1 MVTNDQ
7 SMKAPMSEDDV
18 RTACESFRETAARL
32 QAQTEQAVVGQS
44 AVVRDVLI
52 ALLAGG
58 HVLLEGMPG
67 LGKTLLV
74 RTLGQALSLSF
85 GRIQCTPDI
94 MPADITGTIVI
105 AEDPATHRRQ
115 QVFRTG
121 PIFHQLVLV
130 DEINRATPKSQSA
143 LLEAMQERQVSAGG
157 ETRSVPRPFFVL
169 ATQNPIEQ
177 EGTYP
182 LPEAQLDRFLL
193 KVLVPGVDREALRE
207 VLDRTTSHVGPEVTP
222 VLDAAGI
229 DAAMAL
235 ARQVAVAP
243 HVEDYAIRLVL
254 ATHPDGE
261 HCPPPLRRFI
271 AAGASP
277 RALQAMVSTAKV
289 RALLD
294 GRHAVGTVDVA
305 AMAKAS
311 LRHRIA
317 RSFEAEAEGRTVDAL
332 IDSLLA
338 MVPRVPQP
346 SQVPA

>member
-1 MVTNDQ
+1 MASDVIRA
-7 SMKAPMSEDDV
+7 APMCEADV
-18 RTACESFRETAARL
+18 RSACEAFRETAARL
-32 QAQTEQAVVGQS
+32 QSQIERAVVGQPS
-44 AVVRDVLI
+44 VVREVLM

-74 RTLGQALSLSF
+74 RTIGQALSLSF

-94 MPADITGTIVI
+94 MPADVTGTIVI
-105 AEDPATHRRQ
+105 AEDPASHRRQ
-115 QVFRTG
+115 HLFRAG
-121 PIFHQLVLV
+121 PIFHQLLLV
-130 DEINRATPKSQSA
+130 DEINRATPKCQSA

-157 ETRSVPRPFFVL
+157 ETRPLPRPFFVL

-193 KVLVPGVDREALRE
+193 KVLVPGVSRDALRE
-207 VLDRTTSHVGPEVTP
+207 VLDRTTSRTDPVVTP
-222 VLDAAGI
+222 VLDAEGV

-243 HVEDYAIRLVL
+243 HVQDYAIRLVL
-254 ATHPDGE
+254 ATHPDGP
-261 HCPPPLRRFI
+261 HCPDVLRRFI
-271 AAGASP
+271 AVGASP
-277 RALQAMVSTAKV
+277 RALQAVVSTAKV

-305 AMAKAS
+305 AMAKS
-311 LRHRIA
+311 SFRHRIA

-338 MVPRVPQP
+338 RVPRVPHAAGGL
-346 SQVPA
+346 S